1 MLTSVQS
8 DVPGLGDSIDDE
20 TRGTSYDRVFAA
32 LRARCPDRIEYDRW
46 QRAIRDADS
55 FFATWGAQAQGLGW
69 TAADLFG
76 LHPAPVRPA
85 AEFSRLSRRDTLGLI
100 WLLDG
105 RPVIALTDQQAA
117 IQGAGGVLVYR
128 KQRRPKVGPLAVE
141 GVV

>member
-8 DVPGLGDSIDDE
+8 DLPGLGDSIDDE

-32 LRARCPDRIEYDRW
+32 LRSRCPDHIEYDRW

-55 FFATWGAQAQGLGW
+55 FFATWGAQAQELGW

-76 LHPAPVRPA
+76 LHPTPARPA

-105 RPVIALTDQQAA
+105 RPVIALTDQEAA
-117 IQGAGGVLVYR
+117 IRGAGGVLVYR
-128 KQRRPKVGPLAVE
+128 KQRRPNVGPLAVE